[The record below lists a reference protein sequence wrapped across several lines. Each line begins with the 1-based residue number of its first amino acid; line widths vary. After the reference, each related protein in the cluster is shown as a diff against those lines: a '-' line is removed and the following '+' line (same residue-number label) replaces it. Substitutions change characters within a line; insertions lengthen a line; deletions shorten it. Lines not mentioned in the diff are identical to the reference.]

1 MGRGDKKSKKGK
13 RTKGSF
19 GVTRNRKAIKARMK
33 RTASKKPLVSKTET
47 EAKPKTKRVVKKK
60 EAAAE

>member
-19 GVTRNRKAIKARMK
+19 GVSRNRNSIKGKLKRSAQKA
-33 RTASKKPLVSKTET
+33 ASAPAEPAA
-47 EAKPKTKRVVKKK
+47 EAPAKPKRTVKKK
-60 EAAAE
+60 AE